1 MSVSHSLSTPS
12 HMRSGLAPGLVTG
25 AGCLA
30 VLAAMLLR
38 NIGIHYDETLY
49 IAWAVRL
56 PLGDAAETGKP
67 YIFYLF
73 NFLVYQAL
81 PQWPDWLRAIGLHVF
96 YAVVNVLA
104 VARLAWQAAD
114 TRRDFVWQFVIL
126 LSSALF
132 IFSST
137 QVMMESAV
145 LPLLTLT
152 LAGLVEMDRSERFLR
167 PRLLVLV
174 SATVGVLVKETALPA
189 LAILF
194 VAFWPRL
201 GRRLW
206 VLPFSMVLGLALNR
220 ILLWSIDA
228 VDHRYGG
235 MASLFDVE
243 GVRLRLSLI
252 WDYLWV
258 WAFYVGP
265 FQVIAVCVHYIRS
278 GGPRSTGD
286 AVLLRLGGLS
296 LLATVG
302 VLLASDLTFA
312 RYTYPV
318 VWLGLIAFAF
328 LLVRASRRLAAIAML
343 LSLVLIANTWGPNGK
358 QMSLWPRFVAN
369 EAHYTAFT
377 VFQGVPTLGWLAFA
391 GDRRVD
397 MCILLPKERSEG
409 RDPIQRYL
417 DTVTVNPRWF
427 DETQIAGYQQCVG
440 PKAVIRRQYQDV
452 PGRCSP
458 DCPRSEFSISVCN
471 AQEVRL
477 APTPWPV
484 LTNRTCLP

>member
-1 MSVSHSLSTPS
+1 
-12 HMRSGLAPGLVTG
+12 MRSGFAATLVTG

-38 NIGIHYDETLY
+38 NIGIHYDESLY
-49 IAWAVRL
+49 IAWAVRS

-67 YIFYLF
+67 YVFYLF
-73 NFLVYQAL
+73 NFLLYQAL
-81 PQWPDWLRAIGLHVF
+81 PQRPDWLRAIGLHVF
-96 YAVVNVLA
+96 YAVVSVLA

-126 LSSALF
+126 LSSAFF

-152 LAGLVEMDRSERFLR
+152 LAGLFQMDRSGRFLR
-167 PRLLVLV
+167 PQLLVLV
-174 SATVGVLVKETALPA
+174 SATLAVLIKETAVPA

-194 VAFWPRL
+194 VAFWSRL

-206 VLPFSMVLGLALNR
+206 VLPCSMVLGLVTTR
-220 ILLWSIDA
+220 ILLSSIHA

-235 MASLFDVE
+235 ISSMFDFE
-243 GVRLRLSLI
+243 SVRLRLNLI

-265 FQVIAVCVHYIRS
+265 FQVFAVWAHYLRRD
-278 GGPRSTGD
+278 GPTPTSD
-286 AVLLRLGGLS
+286 AVLLRLGALS
-296 LLATVG
+296 LLATLV
-302 VLLASDLTFA
+302 VLLASVLTFA

-328 LLVRASRRLAAIAML
+328 LLVRASRPLAAIAL
-343 LSLVLIANTWGPNGK
+343 VLSLVLIANMWGPNGR
-358 QMSLWPRFVAN
+358 QMSLWPRLVAT

-377 VFQGVPTLGWLAFA
+377 VFQGVPTLGWVAFA

-397 MCILLPKERSEG
+397 MCILLPKARSEG

-417 DTVTVNPRWF
+417 DAVTVNPRWF
-427 DETQIAGYQQCVG
+427 DETQIDGYQRCVG

-452 PGRCSP
+452 PGQCSP
-458 DCPRSEFSISVCN
+458 DCPRSEFSIDICN
-471 AQEVRL
+471 VQEVRFG
-477 APTPWPV
+477 PKPWPV

>member
-1 MSVSHSLSTPS
+1 
-12 HMRSGLAPGLVTG
+12 MRSGLAASLVTSV
-25 AGCLA
+25 GCLV

-38 NIGIHYDETLY
+38 NIGMHYDETLY
-49 IAWAVRL
+49 IAWAVRS

-67 YIFYLF
+67 YVFYLF
-73 NFLVYQAL
+73 NYLVYQAL
-81 PQWPDWLRAIGLHVF
+81 PHWPDWLRAIGLHVF

-104 VARLAWQAAD
+104 VARLAWLAAD
-114 TRRDFVWQFVIL
+114 TRRDFVWQFVML

-132 IFSST
+132 ILSST

-145 LPLLTLT
+145 LPLLTLA
-152 LAGLVEMDRSERFLR
+152 LAGLVEMDRAEPVLR

-174 SATVGVLVKETALPA
+174 SATAAVLVKETAVPA

-206 VLPFSMVLGLALNR
+206 VLPVAMVLGLALTR
-220 ILLWSIDA
+220 ILLSSIHA

-235 MASLFDVE
+235 ISSLFDFA
-243 GVRLRLSLI
+243 GVRLRLRLI

-265 FQVIAVCVHYIRS
+265 FQVIAVWAHHFRRD
-278 GGPRSTGD
+278 GPTPTSD
-286 AVLLRLGGLS
+286 AVLLRLGALS
-296 LLATVG
+296 LLATPG

-328 LLVRASRRLAAIAML
+328 LLVRASRRLAAIAIL
-343 LSLVLIANTWGPNGK
+343 LSLVPIANMWGPNGR
-358 QMSLWPRFVAN
+358 QMSLWPRFVST

-377 VFQGVPTLGWLAFA
+377 VLQGVPTLGWLAFA

-397 MCILLPKERSEG
+397 MCILLPKARSEG

-417 DTVTVNPRWF
+417 EAVTLNPRWF
-427 DETQIAGYQQCVG
+427 DETQLDAYQQCVG

-452 PGRCSP
+452 PGQCSP

-471 AQEVRL
+471 VQEVRFG
-477 APTPWPV
+477 PTPWPV